1 MQAKIGSPEV
11 GILILNRNGKHWLEQ
26 IYESIRAQTYPNTF
40 IYLVDNA
47 SSDESIEFTLKSYP
61 EVKVIKM
68 PQNLGYCMAYNLA
81 MPHAFADGCDWVIWA
96 NNDVRIEP
104 TCLNE
109 LVRISQSD
117 PKIGILGAS
126 FLAWDKDEPND
137 YMTGNHPYAIDAMK
151 SNSPDPINVE
161 WVEGSFL
168 MVSRRCLEAVGPL
181 DPYLNFYWEEADF
194 CRRARHKG
202 WRVVLVPKALGRHFG
217 GGSLNEGNGSGINW
231 LRERNYYIYKLANPF
246 QSFSRNLFDGVHLLL
261 VNIKRYL
268 PWQMPFVRSHI
279 QIFSGVIRDIRVIH
293 QKWARD
299 CKGIHPLST
308 TEAFKSTQVELIR
321 RRLDS
326 SRAQKIQC
334 VHQ

>member
-1 MQAKIGSPEV
+1 V
-11 GILILNRNGKHWLEQ
+11 GILILNRNGKHWLEL
-26 IYESIRAQTYPNTF
+26 IYESIRVQTYPNIF
-40 IYLVDNA
+40 IYLVDNG
-47 SSDESIEFTLKSYP
+47 SEDGSIEFTLKSYP

-104 TCLNE
+104 NCLNE

-117 PKIGILGAS
+117 PKIGILGPS
-126 FLAWDKDEPND
+126 FLAWDKDEPNY
-137 YMTGNHPYAIDAMK
+137 YMLGNHPYAIDAMK
-151 SNSPDPINVE
+151 SNSPDPIEVE

-194 CRRARHKG
+194 CRRARHRG
-202 WRVVLVPKALGRHFG
+202 WRVVLMPRARGRHFG
-217 GGSLNEGNGSGINW
+217 GGSLNEGNSSGINC

-246 QSFSRNLFDGVHLLL
+246 QSFSRSLFDAIHLFL
-261 VNIKRYL
+261 VNVKRYF
-268 PWQMPFVRSHI
+268 PAQMALVRGHI
-279 QIFSGVIRDIRVIH
+279 RTFWEVIRDIRVIH
-293 QKWARD
+293 QKWACDR
-299 CKGIHPLST
+299 KGIHPPTT

-326 SRAQKIQC
+326 STAQNIQC

>member
-1 MQAKIGSPEV
+1 
-11 GILILNRNGKHWLEQ
+11 
-26 IYESIRAQTYPNTF
+26 
-40 IYLVDNA
+40 
-47 SSDESIEFTLKSYP
+47 
-61 EVKVIKM
+61 
-68 PQNLGYCMAYNLA
+68 MAYNLA

-104 TCLNE
+104 NCLNE

-117 PKIGILGAS
+117 PKIGILGPS

-137 YMTGNHPYAIDAMK
+137 YMLGNHPSAIDAMK
-151 SNSPDPINVE
+151 SNSPDPVDVE

-194 CRRARHKG
+194 CRRSRHRG
-202 WRVVLVPKALGRHFG
+202 WRVILIPRALGRHFG
-217 GGSLNEGNGSGINW
+217 GGSVNERNGSGINC

-246 QSFSRNLFDGVHLLL
+246 QSFSRNLFDAVHLFL
-261 VNIKRYL
+261 VNVKKYF
-268 PWQMPFVRSHI
+268 PAQMAPVKGHTRTFWGI
-279 QIFSGVIRDIRVIH
+279 IRDIRLIH

-299 CKGIHPLST
+299 RKGIHPPTT
-308 TEAFKSTQVELIR
+308 TEAFKSTKIELIE
-321 RRLDS
+321 RRLDIPATS
-326 SRAQKIQC
+326 KIQC